1 MGLACGGGAFTG
13 KTRRDGNVVLNREF
27 GEVGEGFFLFFSLF
41 TFHLLPYP
49 PGMAPPPRDGAG
61 GGLHLDIR
69 VSRKGF
75 QAGKPFTASRKNG
88 NAVLILG
95 CCIQADFALYFAER
109 TG

>member
-27 GEVGEGFFLFFSLF
+27 REVGEGFFLFFSSLF
-41 TFHLLPYP
+41 TFHFPLE
-49 PGMAPPPRDGAG
+49 MAPPHRDGAG
-61 GGLHLDIR
+61 GGLYLDIR

-75 QAGKPFTASRKNG
+75 QAGKPFTASSKNG